1 MFRAFLFGVEMGR
14 LGKIPVVRWIR
25 WRMEAGVFSL
35 ALRLI
40 PLLSRRTVLRIAR
53 LAGWLGWRVARRDR
67 RIAMANLDLAYGTT
81 LSPQEKHEIVRKVF
95 STFVLTGLDYFW
107 FSRDRK
113 ERLAKWVVVDE
124 PSSGWMN
131 KSAQVAVTAHVGNW
145 EILGWVMARHG
156 AAIASVA
163 KPVKNPLID
172 AEVNRLRTLSGQ
184 LIIPREG
191 ALRTLVRVLK
201 GGGTVALLLDQD
213 TVPAEGGVFVPFFD
227 VPVPISTA
235 AAGLALKLKVP
246 IVMAFCVCD
255 EQGVYHCYGRDRL
268 MPEGISQMSP
278 EEITAR
284 IAGYVESEIRRQP
297 GYWLWTYKRW
307 KRRLPDFD
315 ASRYPYY
322 ADC

>member
-1 MFRAFLFGVEMGR
+1 M
-14 LGKIPVVRWIR
+14 P
-25 WRMEAGVFSL
+25 
-35 ALRLI
+35 
-40 PLLSRRTVLRIAR
+40 
-53 LAGWLGWRVARRDR
+53 
-67 RIAMANLDLAYGTT
+67 
-81 LSPQEKHEIVRKVF
+81 
-95 STFVLTGLDYFW
+95 FV
-107 FSRDRK
+107 
-113 ERLAKWVVVDE
+113 
-124 PSSGWMN
+124 
-131 KSAQVAVTAHVGNW
+131 
-145 EILGWVMARHG
+145 
-156 AAIASVA
+156 
-163 KPVKNPLID
+163 
-172 AEVNRLRTLSGQ
+172 
-184 LIIPREG
+184 
-191 ALRTLVRVLK
+191 
-201 GGGTVALLLDQD
+201 
-213 TVPAEGGVFVPFFD
+213 D